1 MSASRLSRRPDW
13 LTRRRV
19 GLLAGPVGCLAL
31 LLAPT
36 PTGLPPTGQATLA
49 VTWWIA
55 VWWLTEAV
63 AIPVT
68 SLLPVVLFPLLGVG
82 TVQSATAPYADPVV
96 FLFLGGFSLA
106 LAVENVGLHRRVALA
121 VVGRLGTD
129 PRRLLLGLML
139 VTAGL
144 SMWLSNTATAML
156 LLPVALALAGVD
168 GSPAEGGPE
177 QTESTE
183 RATSEPPGPLHAPN
197 PALEAGETVESPTA
211 VALLL
216 GVAYAASVGGVATPV
231 GSPPNAILVGVA
243 RSTLGVD
250 VAFAEWLAVGLPLA
264 VGFLVVTWVVLVRLF
279 PLSADALSVA
289 SDPDADATGDL
300 PPVSVGERRVAI
312 VFLAVAGL
320 WLARPFLLAD
330 LAPGLTDAGIA
341 VAGAVALFLLPGED
355 GPILSWGDTE
365 RVPWGV
371 LLLFGAGFSLAA
383 AVRDSGLDEWV
394 ADLLVGVGGLP
405 AVLVILVVALG
416 TTFLTEITS
425 NTATASLLL
434 PILAAVA
441 PALGVPALPL
451 LTVGAMAASFAF
463 MLPVATPPNAVVFG
477 SGLVSVPTMARA
489 GVLLNV
495 LGALFVTLLATGWVP
510 VVWG

>member
-1 MSASRLSRRPDW
+1 MVDDPTAAW
-13 LTRRRV
+13 FTRRRV
-19 GLLAGPVGCLAL
+19 GLLVGPVGCLAVL
-31 LLAPT
+31 VAPT
-36 PTGLPPTGQATLA
+36 PTGLPPAGQATLA
-49 VTWWIA
+49 VVWWVA

-68 SLLPVVLFPLLGVG
+68 SLLPVVLFPLFGVV
-82 TVQSATAPYADPVV
+82 TVESAAAPYADPVV

-156 LLPVALALAGVD
+156 LLPVALALVG
-168 GSPAEGGPE
+168 AEAGPE
-177 QTESTE
+177 QTESTG
-183 RATSEPPGPLHAPN
+183 RATSEPPGPLHAPS

-243 RSTLGVD
+243 RTSLGVD
-250 VAFAEWLAVGLPLA
+250 VGFAEWLAVGLPLA
-264 VGFLVVTWVVLVRLF
+264 VSFLVVTWFVLVRLF
-279 PLSADALSVA
+279 PLSADALSVESGGLSTDPESAA
-289 SDPDADATGDL
+289 SRDL
-300 PPVSVGERRVAI
+300 PPVTPDERRVAV

-330 LAPGLTDAGIA
+330 LAPGLSDAGIA
-341 VAGAVALFLLPGED
+341 VAGAVALFLLPGAD
-355 GPILSWGDTE
+355 GPILSWDDTA

-383 AVRDSGLDEWV
+383 AVRDSGLDGWV

-405 AVLVILVVALG
+405 AVLVFLVVALG
-416 TTFLTEITS
+416 TTFLTEVTS

-434 PILAAVA
+434 PVLAAVA
-441 PALGVPALPL
+441 PALGVSALPL

-495 LGALFVTLLATGWVP
+495 LGALLVTLLATGWLP

>member
-1 MSASRLSRRPDW
+1 MVDDPGAEW

-19 GLLAGPVGCLAL
+19 GLFAGPVGCLAVL
-31 LLAPT
+31 AAPT
-36 PTGLPPTGQATLA
+36 PTGLPPAGQATLA
-49 VTWWIA
+49 VVWWVA

-68 SLLPVVLFPLLGVG
+68 SLLPVVLFPLFGVV
-82 TVQSATAPYADPVV
+82 TVESAAAPYADPVV

-144 SMWLSNTATAML
+144 SMWLSNTAAAML
-156 LLPVALALAGVD
+156 LLPVALALVGVEAGPD
-168 GSPAEGGPE
+168 L
-177 QTESTE
+177 TESTE
-183 RATSEPPGPLHAPN
+183 RATSEPPGPLHAPS

-243 RSTLGVD
+243 RTSLGVD
-250 VAFAEWLAVGLPLA
+250 VGFAEWLAVGLPLA
-264 VGFLVVTWVVLVRLF
+264 AGFLLVTWLVLVRLF
-279 PLSADALSVA
+279 PLSADALSVDSGELSTGPDSA
-289 SDPDADATGDL
+289 SRDL
-300 PPVSVGERRVAI
+300 PPVSVGERRVAA

-330 LAPGLTDAGIA
+330 LAPGLSDAGIA
-341 VAGAVALFLLPGED
+341 VAGAVALFLLPGAD
-355 GPILSWGDTE
+355 GPILSWDDTD

-383 AVRDSGLDEWV
+383 AVRDSGLDDWV

-416 TTFLTEITS
+416 TTFLTEVTS

-434 PILAAVA
+434 PVLAAVA

-495 LGALFVTLLATGWVP
+495 LGALLVTLLATGWLP